1 MKYIITALVSALLA
15 LLFTKEYYPS
25 VKMTTVHDTITVQP
39 APIVIEK
46 VRAKLIYKRDTIIK
60 TAPFVATVDTVY
72 KRDTIMVSY
81 SYPENEMNM
90 AIRLATDTVYNE
102 VKTIAISNNKNDW
115 WHTPAAAAGGLLL
128 GIIIS
133 K

>member
-1 MKYIITALVSALLA
+1 MKYIITALVSALLT
-15 LLFTKEYYPS
+15 LLFTKEYYPT
-25 VKMTTVHDTITVQP
+25 VRTTTVHDTITVQP

-46 VRAKLIYKRDTIIK
+46 VRPKLIYKRDTIIR
-60 TAPFVATVDTVY
+60 TTPFVATVDTVY

-102 VKTIAISNNKNDW
+102 VKTIAIPCEKGDW
-115 WHTPAAAAGGLLL
+115 WHTPAVAAGGLLL